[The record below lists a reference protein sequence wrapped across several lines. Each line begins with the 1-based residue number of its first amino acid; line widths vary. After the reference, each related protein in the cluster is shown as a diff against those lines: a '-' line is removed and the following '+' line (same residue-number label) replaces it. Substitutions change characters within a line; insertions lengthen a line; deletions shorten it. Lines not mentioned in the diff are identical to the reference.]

1 MDRPSFG
8 QGLAVRE
15 TQSEGFLVIHVEE
28 SRLSTENAPIFQ
40 AHLMHRIA
48 AGNDHII
55 LDLATVESIDQ
66 AGIDVMRT
74 SLQVVEPEGDLVL
87 CSITEPVM
95 EQLRQT
101 LMNRMFGIFL
111 SLDEA
116 IDALT

>member
-1 MDRPSFG
+1 
-8 QGLAVRE
+8 
-15 TQSEGFLVIHVEE
+15 
-28 SRLSTENAPIFQ
+28 
-40 AHLMHRIA
+40 
-48 AGNDHII
+48 
-55 LDLATVESIDQ
+55 
-66 AGIDVMRT
+66 MRT